1 MKPWQYI
8 AVGCILAS
16 LLVSAFFIGRA
27 TAPAAPVE
35 PLSRDTVI
43 VTRTD
48 TIVRERPVYYATT
61 VVDTVLVA
69 VTDTV
74 RLRDTL
80 YMEIERE
87 QRAYRDTTYEAWV
100 SGYRPALDSI
110 RIYSPVRCVTVTERV
125 PVEVSRK
132 WSLSITAGYGAT
144 LSGNQIKLAPFIGAG
159 ISYNILSW

>member
-27 TAPAAPVE
+27 TDPAAPVE

-87 QRAYRDTTYEAWV
+87 QKAYRDTMYEAWV
-100 SGYRPALDSI
+100 SGVRPALDSI
-110 RIYSPVRCVTVTERV
+110 RIYAPVQTITVTERV
-125 PVEVSRK
+125 PVTRRTHWGIGVS
-132 WSLSITAGYGAT
+132 AGYGAT
-144 LSGNQIKLAPFIGAG
+144 LQDKTVRLSPYIGIG
-159 ISYNILSW
+159 ISYNIITW

>member
-1 MKPWQYI
+1 MKPWDYI
-8 AVGCILAS
+8 AIGCILAS

-27 TAPAAPVE
+27 TAPIPPVE

-48 TIVRERPVYYATT
+48 TIVREKPVYYATT

-80 YMEIERE
+80 YMEVMRE
-87 QRAYRDTTYEAWV
+87 QKAYRDTMYEAWV

-110 RIYSPVRCVTVTERV
+110 RIFAPVQTITVTEKV
-125 PVEVSRK
+125 PVVRRTHWGIGIS
-132 WSLSITAGYGAT
+132 AGYGAT
-144 LSGNQIKLAPFIGAG
+144 LQDKTLRLSPYIGIG
-159 ISYNILSW
+159 ISYNIFSW

>member
-1 MKPWQYI
+1 VKPWQYI

-80 YMEIERE
+80 YMEVMRE
-87 QRAYRDTTYEAWV
+87 QKAYRDTMYEAWV
-100 SGYRPALDSI
+100 SGVRPALDSI
-110 RIYSPVRCVTVTERV
+110 RIYAPVQTITVTERV
-125 PVEVSRK
+125 PVTRRTHWGIGVS
-132 WSLSITAGYGAT
+132 AGYGAT
-144 LSGNQIKLAPFIGAG
+144 LQDKTVRMSPYIGVG
-159 ISYNILSW
+159 ISYNIITW